1 MRLAYPT
8 CDGSHLSYEKLAHL
22 WLKSNHAKH
31 GNAIILDFSRCNRLD
46 PFGLVILAGIYR
58 TLRARRLPCTIAI
71 ETMSDHVYT
80 RFIESGCAYHL
91 IQQPKSH
98 RALFRHDLVEN
109 HDAIIRYLKEDWLT
123 SADITMSELLRN
135 EFISRLWEIY
145 ANAFEHGDSQ
155 YGVYT
160 CGERADDDTLLL
172 TVADFGGGIPAN
184 AATNLGRSYVSGEEA
199 LSWAFTRGTTTVKNQ
214 RYPRGLGLD
223 LIKDFVRLNDGSV
236 EIFSHH
242 GHGIVTSTDERFR
255 SLLPWISAT
264 VVQMRIRC
272 DKMHY
277 MFATELVEDV
287 SGSDVPIF

>member
-1 MRLAYPT
+1 MRLIFPT
-8 CDGSHLSYEKLAHL
+8 SDGSYLSYEKLAHI
-22 WLKSNHAKH
+22 WLRALHAAY
-31 GNAIILDFSRCNRLD
+31 GSVIVLDFSKCNRLG

-71 ETMSDHVYT
+71 ETMSEHVYA
-80 RFIESGCAYHL
+80 RFLESGCAYHL
-91 IQQPKSH
+91 IQVPKNPH
-98 RALFRHDLVEN
+98 ALFRHDLIEN
-109 HDAIIRYLKEDWLT
+109 HDAIIKFLKEEWLA
-123 SADITMSELLRN
+123 SANITMSELLRN
-135 EFISRLWEIY
+135 EFISRLWEVY

-155 YGVYT
+155 HGVYT

-172 TVADFGGGIPAN
+172 TVADFGRGIPAN
-184 AATNLGRSYVSGEEA
+184 AATNLGRTYVSGEEA
-199 LSWAFTRGTTTVKNQ
+199 LNWAFTRGTTTVVNQ

-242 GHGIVTSTDERFR
+242 GHGIVTKMEDRFR

-272 DKMHY
+272 DNMHY
-277 MFATELVEDV
+277 MFTSELSEQFAASSTPV
-287 SGSDVPIF
+287 F